1 MRVEQI
7 MSREVV
13 SITPTTSLKDVA
25 RRLLERS
32 ISGVPV
38 VGDDGKVLGIVSASD
53 ILVKT
58 SAELGNRERPSN
70 WLFGDDDR
78 EALKRGARTA
88 ADAMSRPAITIGPH
102 CTVAEAARMMVK
114 RSVNRLPVVDDGKLV
129 GIVTRSDI
137 VRAFV
142 RPDSELKEQ
151 ICTEVLLD
159 TLWIDPTTIDV
170 AVDEGEVAL
179 AGVVATRTVA
189 ELVPVYISLVP
200 GVVSVDASHLVW
212 RTNVRAQRPHA
223 SRL

>member
-13 SITPTTSLKDVA
+13 SVRPTTSLKDVA
-25 RRLLERS
+25 RLLLGRG

-38 VGDDGKVLGIVSASD
+38 LGDNGKVLGIVSEGD

-58 SAELGNRERPSN
+58 SAEFGSREHPSN

-78 EALKRGARTA
+78 EALKRGAQTA
-88 ADAMSRPAITIGPH
+88 ADAMSCPAITVDPS
-102 CTVAEAARMMVK
+102 CTVAEAARVMVK
-114 RSVNRLPVVDDGKLV
+114 RSVNRLPVVDAGTLV
-129 GIVTRSDI
+129 GIVTRNDI

-142 RPDSELKEQ
+142 RPDSELEEQ

-159 TLWIDPTTIDV
+159 TLWIDPATIDV
-170 AVDEGEVAL
+170 VVEEGEVAVT
-179 AGVVATRTVA
+179 GVVATRTVA

-200 GVVSVDASHLVW
+200 GVVSVDASHLEW
-212 RTNVRAQRPHA
+212 RTRVGAQRHHA

>member
-13 SITPTTSLKDVA
+13 NVTPTTSLKDVA

-38 VGDDGKVLGIVSASD
+38 VGDTGKVLGIVSASD

-78 EALKRGARTA
+78 EALKRGAQTA
-88 ADAMSRPAITIGPH
+88 ADAMSRPAITIDPH

-114 RSVNRLPVVDDGKLV
+114 RSVNRLPVVDDEKLV

-170 AVDEGEVAL
+170 VVEEGEVAL

-212 RTNVRAQRPHA
+212 RTNVGAQRAHA